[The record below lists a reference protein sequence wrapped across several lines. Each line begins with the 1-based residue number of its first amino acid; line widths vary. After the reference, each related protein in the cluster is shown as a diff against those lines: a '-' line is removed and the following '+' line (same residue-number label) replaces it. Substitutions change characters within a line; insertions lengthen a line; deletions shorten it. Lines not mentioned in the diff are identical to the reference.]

1 MIAGNKLDL
10 AREPARTAPRSGLD
24 FPICHLLSSSK
35 PGTPIRN
42 PSPVVG
48 IVTMAGKPSAA
59 KKPRSTKVEEL
70 EVVSLSEQSEASS
83 DGGAESGS
91 SSDSDALDS
100 DAPRKKRKVSVQV
113 EVDPEDDE
121 PYQASVIS
129 SIQAPSRIGR
139 KTAPSTLPVSAATS
153 VPVDPHTTF
162 DALKLRPWL
171 VQSLSNMAIKR
182 PTGIQKSC
190 IPEILKGRDCI
201 GGSRTGSGKTVAFAA
216 PILQKLAED
225 PSAIFAVI
233 LTATR

>member
-1 MIAGNKLDL
+1 MTWQFYTSAEKLHYDQNLL
-10 AREPARTAPRSGLD
+10 ANHTFIMRAKTSATKEPQT
-24 FPICHLLSSSK
+24 
-35 PGTPIRN
+35 
-42 PSPVVG
+42 SPL
-48 IVTMAGKPSAA
+48 
-59 KKPRSTKVEEL
+59 EEL
-70 EVVSLSEQSEASS
+70 EVHSLSDQSDASN
-83 DGGAESGS
+83 ESEDEGDAT
-91 SSDSDALDS
+91 SDSDALDS
-100 DAPRKKRKVSVQV
+100 DAPRKKRKVSVEM

-139 KTAPSTLPVSAATS
+139 RTAQPLNTASQSLPLDTDPAPAATS
-153 VPVDPHTTF
+153 VPVDPYTTF
-162 DALKLRPWL
+162 EALKLRPWL

-182 PTGIQKSC
+182 PTGIQKAC

-225 PSAIFAVI
+225 PGAIFAVI

>member
-1 MIAGNKLDL
+1 M
-10 AREPARTAPRSGLD
+10 P
-24 FPICHLLSSSK
+24 SK
-35 PGTPIRN
+35 TG
-42 PSPVVG
+42 G
-48 IVTMAGKPSAA
+48 A
-59 KKPRSTKVEEL
+59 KKSRPAKKEEL
-70 EVVSLSEQSEASS
+70 EVVSLASQSEASS
-83 DGGAESGS
+83 DEGS
-91 SSDSDALDS
+91 ASEGDDASDSDALDS
-100 DAPRKKRKVSVQV
+100 DAPRKKRKVSVEI

-121 PYQASVIS
+121 PYETSVIS

-139 KTAPSTLPVSAATS
+139 KRAAPAPEVLQPGDFGAMSMPTATS
-153 VPVDPHTTF
+153 VPVDPKTTF
-162 DALKLRPWL
+162 DSLKLRPWL

-233 LTATR
+233 LTATRYVIKTWPHLSGD

>member
-1 MIAGNKLDL
+1 M
-10 AREPARTAPRSGLD
+10 P
-24 FPICHLLSSSK
+24 SK
-35 PGTPIRN
+35 TG
-42 PSPVVG
+42 G
-48 IVTMAGKPSAA
+48 A
-59 KKPRSTKVEEL
+59 KKSRPAKKEEL
-70 EVVSLSEQSEASS
+70 EVVSLASQSEASS
-83 DGGAESGS
+83 DEASASEGDDA
-91 SSDSDALDS
+91 SDSDALDS
-100 DAPRKKRKVSVQV
+100 NAPRKKRKVSVEI

-121 PYQASVIS
+121 PYETSVIS

-139 KTAPSTLPVSAATS
+139 KRAAPAPEGSQPGDVGVMSIPIPTATS
-153 VPVDPHTTF
+153 VPVDPKATF
-162 DALKLRPWL
+162 DSLKLRPWL

-233 LTATR
+233 LTATRYVIRGGP